1 MEYKVNKIISYR
13 YKDENIYLK
22 VTPTTET
29 TCEDCFFHVTDD
41 CDYCANIRNIVGQCD
56 ACLRTD
62 NTPVIFIKINNINN
76 K

>member
-1 MEYKVNKIISYR
+1 MEYKANKIITYR
-13 YKDENIYLK
+13 HKDETIYLK

-41 CDYCANIRNIVGQCD
+41 CDYCANIRNVVGQCD